1 MGIHSKKLISNN
13 TWKIY
18 EGANVNQ
25 SNYIHMLNQKYAK
38 LKLFNVI
45 HIKVERNRNILDAQ
59 ISIPKLFL
67 VLFFFHWI
75 IPCGNL
81 LLSALSGEMTSRCLS
96 LHLKEE
102 ITLLLR
108 TYVRSYVSYMK
119 ERHIQERSVN
129 RDYVHKK
136 NP

>member
-1 MGIHSKKLISNN
+1 
-13 TWKIY
+13 
-18 EGANVNQ
+18 
-25 SNYIHMLNQKYAK
+25 MLNQKYVT

-45 HIKVERNRNILDAQ
+45 RIKVERNRNILDAQ

-67 VLFFFHWI
+67 VLFFFH
-75 IPCGNL
+75 L

-108 TYVRSYVSYMK
+108 MYVRSYVSYMK
-119 ERHIQERSVN
+119 ERHTRKICQ
-129 RDYVHKK
+129 
-136 NP
+136 